1 MLKTPSG
8 VDRGLTSYGDPGFS
22 HFLRRAFL
30 ASAGFDAEDLDRP
43 VIGIVDTTSDFNTC
57 HRRGPELVEAVKRGV
72 LERGGLPM
80 VFPTISLGEILLS
93 PTSMLFRNLMAME
106 TEEMIRAQPMDGVV
120 LIGGCDKTLPA
131 QLMAALSADRPAITL
146 PVGAMMTGSYEGE
159 SLGACTDCRR
169 FWARHR
175 AGKIDEAAIVDVRQA
190 LAPTAGS
197 CMVMGTASTM
207 SSINEA
213 LGMGVTGSSTPPSV
227 TGDRIRV
234 AVRSGRSAVD
244 AAVARR
250 SPSTFLTKGSFEN
263 AISVL
268 IALGGST
275 NAIIHLLAVAGR
287 ADVSLELDDFARI
300 AARVPLL
307 VDCKPSG
314 VGYMEDFHRAGGVP
328 VLLKAL
334 ESLLDLDAVD
344 VEGVALGERLRGI
357 TPPQAWQTTIRTL
370 DAPLGTTG
378 SLAIVRGS
386 LAPDGAVIKPS
397 ATDGRLLVHRGPAFV
412 VEGPDDAARLDDP
425 DLDITPDH
433 VLVMRNAGPVA
444 AGMPEAGS
452 MPIPRRLAQL
462 GVTDMVRVS
471 DARMSGTAYGTVVLH
486 VSPEAAV
493 GGPLALVRDGDL
505 IELDVPAGRLELH
518 VDATELERR
527 RAEFIPP
534 ARTARGWRRL
544 YEDHV
549 MSAHLGPDLDFLV
562 GRTPSGNDEGPDDRW
577 GSAARG
583 RP

>member
-1 MLKTPSG
+1 VSDGVRVPTTPSG

-22 HFLRRAFL
+22 RFLRRAFL
-30 ASAGFDAEDLDRP
+30 ASSGFDGDDLDRP

-80 VFPTISLGEILLS
+80 VFPTISLGEILLN
-93 PTSMLFRNLMAME
+93 PTSMLFRNLMAMD

-131 QLMAALSADRPAITL
+131 QMMGALSADRPAVVL

-159 SLGACTDCRR
+159 RLGACTDCRR
-169 FWARHR
+169 FWSRHR
-175 AGKIDEAAIVDVRQA
+175 AGEIDEESIVDVRQA
-190 LAPTAGS
+190 LAPTAGT
-197 CMVMGTASTM
+197 CMVMGTASTL
-207 SSINEA
+207 SSITEA
-213 LGMGVTGSSTPPSV
+213 LGLGITGSSTPPSV
-227 TGDRIRV
+227 TGDRIRI
-234 AVRSGRSAVD
+234 ATRSGRIAVD

-250 SPSTFLTKGSFEN
+250 RPSTFLTKGSFEN

-275 NAIIHLLAVAGR
+275 NAVVHLLAVAGR
-287 ADVSLELDDFARI
+287 AGVDVTLDDFARI

-328 VLLKAL
+328 VLLKVLAP
-334 ESLLDLDAVD
+334 LLDLDARD
-344 VEGVALGERLRGI
+344 VEGVPLGERLRDVA
-357 TPPQAWQTTIRTL
+357 PPQPWQTTIRTL
-370 DAPLGTTG
+370 EEPLGPTG
-378 SLAIVRGS
+378 SLAVVRGS
-386 LAPDGAVIKPS
+386 LAPDGAVIKPA
-397 ATDGRLLVHRGPAFV
+397 ATDGRLLTHRGPALV
-412 VEGPDDAARLDDP
+412 LDGPDDAAARLDDP
-425 DLDITPDH
+425 DLEVTPDH

-452 MPIPRRLAQL
+452 MPIPRRLAQQ
-462 GVTDMVRVS
+462 GVKDMVRVS

-493 GGPLALVRDGDL
+493 GGPLGLVRDGDI
-505 IELDVPAGRLELH
+505 IELDVPNGRLELH
-518 VDATELERR
+518 VDEAELARR
-527 RAEFIPP
+527 RAEFTPP
-534 ARTARGWRRL
+534 PRTSRGWRRL

-549 MSAHLGPDLDFLV
+549 MSAHLGADLDFLV
-562 GRTPSGNDEGPDDRW
+562 GRTPSDEGEVLD
-577 GSAARG
+577 
-583 RP
+583 

>member
-1 MLKTPSG
+1 
-8 VDRGLTSYGDPGFS
+8 
-22 HFLRRAFL
+22 
-30 ASAGFDAEDLDRP
+30 
-43 VIGIVDTTSDFNTC
+43 
-57 HRRGPELVEAVKRGV
+57 
-72 LERGGLPM
+72 
-80 VFPTISLGEILLS
+80 
-93 PTSMLFRNLMAME
+93 MLFRNLMAME

-159 SLGACTDCRR
+159 RLGACTDCRR

-175 AGKIDEAAIVDVRQA
+175 AGDIDEAGIIDVRQS

-207 SSINEA
+207 SSINET
-213 LGMGVTGSSTPPSV
+213 LGMGITGSSTPPSV
-227 TGDRIRV
+227 TGDRIRI
-234 AVRSGRSAVD
+234 AVRSGRSAVE

-250 SPSTFLTKGSFEN
+250 RPSTFLTKGSFEN

-275 NAIIHLLAVAGR
+275 NAIVHLLAVAGR
-287 ADVSLELDDFARI
+287 AEIELGLDDFDRI
-300 AARVPLL
+300 ASKVPLL

-328 VLLKAL
+328 VLLK
-334 ESLLDLDAVD
+334 EMEPLLDLDARD
-344 VEGVALGERLRGI
+344 VEGVTLRDRLALVD
-357 TPPQAWQTTIRTL
+357 PPQPWQTTIRTL
-370 DAPLGTTG
+370 ENPLGPTG
-378 SLAIVRGS
+378 SLAVLRGS
-386 LAPDGAVIKPS
+386 LAPDGAVIKPA
-397 ATDGRLLVHRGPAFV
+397 ATDGGLLVHRGPAFV
-412 VEGPDDAARLDDP
+412 IDGPDDAARLDDA

-452 MPIPRRLAQL
+452 MPIPRRLAQQ
-462 GVTDMVRVS
+462 GVKDMVRVS

-493 GGPLALVRDGDL
+493 GGPLALVRDGD
-505 IELDVPAGRLELH
+505 IVELDVPNGRLELH
-518 VDATELERR
+518 VDHAELDRR
-527 RAEFIPP
+527 RADFEPP
-534 ARTARGWRRL
+534 ARTVRGWRRL

-549 MSAHLGPDLDFLV
+549 MPAHLGADLDFLV
-562 GRTPSGNDEGPDDRW
+562 GRTPSDMHEVPDPD
-577 GSAARG
+577 STSRG
-583 RP
+583 EF